1 MIEFEAPKPIAQLNF
16 ALKTVAENMMRPVSR
31 YFDEHEHEIPWD
43 YINFMHMAMRI
54 TGAGSLA
61 PPEKK
66 KESIEPEK
74 KRPPIGYQSLAF
86 MLETLSWGDVGMY
99 LVTPGGGLGAAAV
112 ESTGTLEQK
121 QKFLARFREEKPT
134 FAAMA
139 MTESQAG
146 SDTSAI
152 RTTAVLDRTTNEW
165 VLNGEKIFVT
175 AGHKALCES
184 NGFVV
189 VWATIDPKAG
199 RAGMRPF
206 VVEAHSP
213 GVQVTKLE
221 HKMGIRASDTASIV
235 LQDCRVPFENILGSP
250 EVQAVSTTGFK
261 GAMAT
266 FDATRP
272 LCCNGNGWRAP
283 RWSCSRDAR
292 THGVTIR
299 YGLPRQK
306 MTNIERD
313 VIDMEVMLRSAWL
326 LIIKAVWMA
335 DNHKHNPLEASMSK
349 LRAGDVVTRITQ
361 KAVEIMGPLGY
372 SRDFLLEKWFRD
384 AKITEIYEG
393 TGQINRLIVARNVL
407 GYSGKNYAGL
417 SFQSR
422 VHPVPQTAPQKTF
435 IGNVLQVY
443 QGTALNI
450 FVTLVITVGCRA
462 VPCPLRFTRDTGCPH
477 DGELGY
483 SGVAPSPGTHS
494 AQA

>member
-1 MIEFEAPKPIAQLNF
+1 MIDFEPPKPIAQQSF
-16 ALKTVAENMMRPVSR
+16 ALQTVAENMMRPVSR

-43 YINFMHMAMRI
+43 YINFMHMAMRA

-61 PPEKK
+61 PRERKSEPPKEGEEPK
-66 KESIEPEK
+66 KE
-74 KRPPIGYQSLAF
+74 RPPIGYQSLTF
-86 MLETLSWGDVGMY
+86 MLETLAWGDVGMY

-112 ESTGTLEQK
+112 EAAGSPEQK

-139 MTESQAG
+139 MTEPQAG

-152 RTTAVLDRTTNEW
+152 RTSAVLDRATNEW

-175 AGHKALCES
+175 AGHKSLCES
-184 NGFVV
+184 PGFIV
-189 VWATIDPKAG
+189 VWATIDPSAG
-199 RAGMRPF
+199 RAGMRSF
-206 VVEAHSP
+206 VIEAGNP
-213 GVQVTKLE
+213 GAKVTKLE

-250 EVQAVSTTGFK
+250 EVETVTTKGFK

-272 LCCNGNGWRAP
+272 LVAATGIGVARATLELLK
-283 RWSCSRDAR
+283 DML
-292 THGVTIR
+292 TQQGVTIR

-306 MTNIERD
+306 LSAVERD

-335 DNHKHNPLEASMSK
+335 DNRKPNSLEASMSK
-349 LRAGDVVTRITQ
+349 LRAGDVVTKITQ

-372 SRDFLLEKWFRD
+372 SRDHLLEKWFRD
-384 AKITEIYEG
+384 AKITDIYEG

-407 GYSGKNYAGL
+407 GYSG
-417 SFQSR
+417 R
-422 VHPVPQTAPQKTF
+422 E
-435 IGNVLQVY
+435 
-443 QGTALNI
+443 
-450 FVTLVITVGCRA
+450 
-462 VPCPLRFTRDTGCPH
+462 LR
-477 DGELGY
+477 
-483 SGVAPSPGTHS
+483 
-494 AQA
+494 